1 MVLCN
6 PSPWND
12 ATNDNDGD
20 AKTDSFLGDVDYFA
34 DQGWFKDSQTELLK
48 FPQMLPPNFLSISPS
63 LSQLALQPDNS
74 SSLTRP
80 FTYYFISSTLLK
92 HFS

>member
-1 MVLCN
+1 MTDCN
-6 PSPWND
+6 
-12 ATNDNDGD
+12 GD
-20 AKTDSFLGDVDYFA
+20 AKTDSFLEDVDCFV

-48 FPQMLPPNFLSISPS
+48 LPQMLPPNLLSISPS
-63 LSQLALQPDNS
+63 LSQIALQPDNS

-80 FTYYFISSTLLK
+80 FTHYFIFSTLLR